1 MAEGG
6 YADNLSTKE
15 TETLILE
22 HDPMDNLDEEELE
35 SDDSSLKEFPPLQE
49 VSVRPKTTICKNNA
63 KKFSEKKISDK
74 KILCSVQPEQKK
86 INQDSSDSTSSSSSS
101 DSDSCTSYAEIKKI
115 Q

>member
-6 YADNLSTKE
+6 CADNLSTKE

-49 VSVRPKTTICKNNA
+49 VSVRPKTTISKNNA
-63 KKFSEKKISDK
+63 KKFSEEKISNKKI
-74 KILCSVQPEQKK
+74 ICSVQPKQKK
-86 INQDSSDSTSSSSSS
+86 
-101 DSDSCTSYAEIKKI
+101 
-115 Q
+115 

>member
-6 YADNLSTKE
+6 CRDNLSTKE

-49 VSVRPKTTICKNNA
+49 VSVRPKTTISKNNA
-63 KKFSEKKISDK
+63 KQ
-74 KILCSVQPEQKK
+74 ILRRE
-86 INQDSSDSTSSSSSS
+86 NF
-101 DSDSCTSYAEIKKI
+101 
-115 Q
+115 